1 MSTKKNFIIIDGVV
15 TIAYPN
21 AMFLVHLDNNVD
33 VLTVISGKMRCRT
46 IRVVPGDRVRVEL
59 SVYDLSRGRI
69 IYRHPVKR
77 KDDDATDEAH

>member
-1 MSTKKNFIIIDGVV
+1 MSTKKNFVTIDGVV

-21 AMFLVHLDNNVD
+21 AMFLVHLDNDVD

-46 IRVVPGDRVRVEL
+46 IRVIPGDRVRVEL
-59 SVYDLSRGRI
+59 PVYDLSKGRI

-77 KDDDATDEAH
+77 KDDATDEAH